1 MSDEY
6 LSKPLSFGAPES
18 RGIAGTQQLQPL
30 SPYLNYDSRLLQ
42 AQPEFIFPEGASKQR
57 GRFELAF
64 SQIGSS
70 AMIGACIGG
79 MGGLYNGLNATKLA
93 NQTGK
98 LRRTQLLNHV
108 MKQGAAT
115 ANTLGTIAVMYS
127 AFGVLLQWA
136 RGEDDDF
143 NTIAAGGATGP
154 RPGTASV
161 RQRSGDIIVM
171 TTKSDVEEDD
181 INPYY
186 WIPASVIGSLMAVL
200 TLVHAAMYLDG
211 FINTCNQQRYEL
223 IKYMQ
228 ANGSL
233 VPIIQSRISC
243 SSVLDFMDY
252 LHLDV
257 SFDRRREGR
266 INTAAALI
274 IGLICSWTCILLW
287 IWTVVIN
294 AKRARASRRLRI

>member
-6 LSKPLSFGAPES
+6 LSKPLSFASPDS
-18 RGIAGTQQLQPL
+18 RGIPGSPQLQPL

-136 RGEDDDF
+136 RGEDDEI
-143 NTIAAGGATGP
+143 NTIAAGGATGLLYKSSAGI
-154 RPGTASV
+154 RKCALGGGVGLALTSLYV
-161 RQRSGDIIVM
+161 LWSM
-171 TTKSDVEEDD
+171 TGGGSRKLSDLKSQY
-181 INPYY
+181 I
-186 WIPASVIGSLMAVL
+186 
-200 TLVHAAMYLDG
+200 
-211 FINTCNQQRYEL
+211 
-223 IKYMQ
+223 
-228 ANGSL
+228 
-233 VPIIQSRISC
+233 
-243 SSVLDFMDY
+243 
-252 LHLDV
+252 
-257 SFDRRREGR
+257 
-266 INTAAALI
+266 
-274 IGLICSWTCILLW
+274 
-287 IWTVVIN
+287 
-294 AKRARASRRLRI
+294 

>member
-18 RGIAGTQQLQPL
+18 RGIAGTPQLQPL

-136 RGEDDDF
+136 RGEDDEF
-143 NTIAAGGATGP
+143 NTIAAGGATGLLYKSSAGI
-154 RPGTASV
+154 RKCALGGGVGLALTSLYV
-161 RQRSGDIIVM
+161 LWNM
-171 TTKSDVEEDD
+171 TGGGSRKLSDLKSQY
-181 INPYY
+181 I
-186 WIPASVIGSLMAVL
+186 
-200 TLVHAAMYLDG
+200 
-211 FINTCNQQRYEL
+211 
-223 IKYMQ
+223 
-228 ANGSL
+228 
-233 VPIIQSRISC
+233 
-243 SSVLDFMDY
+243 
-252 LHLDV
+252 
-257 SFDRRREGR
+257 
-266 INTAAALI
+266 
-274 IGLICSWTCILLW
+274 
-287 IWTVVIN
+287 
-294 AKRARASRRLRI
+294 